1 MMLLRAQAKLV
12 FLCCIMHEGIVSM
25 ETLPFLYD
33 QFEDNVDYFVG
44 NLIQDMKMKY
54 RMFDSMFLNK
64 IPRGPVK
71 EKKVR

>member
-1 MMLLRAQAKLV
+1 
-12 FLCCIMHEGIVSM
+12 MHEGIVSM

-54 RMFDSMFLNK
+54 RMFDSMFMNK